1 MRAGNRATQISHVG
15 KGIPVGRETDCIKK
29 GIYVRDR
36 STLCGDGV
44 CYTQGKELNKISVI
58 RIMRGRH
65 LISSQDIEARSGGA
79 FLGC

>member
-29 GIYVRDR
+29 SIYDRGR

-44 CYTQGKELNKISVI
+44 CYTQGKEPNKVSVI
-58 RIMRGRH
+58 RVMRGRH